1 MNASFWS
8 LACAGV
14 EKSFADWGIDPQ
26 CRRELFSLAPDRFT
40 FRVANL
46 QVDSLLPF
54 GPGAICLI
62 KRNGIGYFAGRVT
75 RIRRSA
81 TPSSESIDYE
91 LSGPWRDLDVIPFQ
105 QSWNIASNP
114 TSATSGLVASDRSRV
129 IMYQDT
135 AGGHISTASMIALA
149 VGYAQGKGALLTYA
163 GSSIAVLAPT
173 CSEVQDQ
180 MCGEII
186 RSALKWNPDAVSWF
200 DYTVYPP
207 ALHIASQSALSAKS
221 VALAD
226 APSGSVSITPRYDLQ
241 CSGVTIIY
249 EAVNS
254 INEVSWTTVTRD
266 QVGGNGLQSVV
277 MTVELGGSSLTTQIQ
292 KLSITSIDITSRAF
306 WESLLPWLHQA
317 TNVTIENVRL
327 NNVLVTGQS
336 ADPTDGASGY
346 AALALKDF
354 TGETLSVP
362 LSTSNFVNVLTGGQ
376 VPHWLE
382 SQFSD
387 AAVACK
393 ITYTLRNPESKAEE
407 TKEKVPFTAKFKMS
421 ALNAS
426 PFPQTFEQQS
436 SCTPAE
442 PIPSGIAAAY
452 YAAASILHYEGSY
465 DLLEDEVSA
474 AIGVGHKLNITG
486 GPAEW
491 ASMNAIIQS
500 VSEDLATG
508 RTQLRFGPPGHLSVS
523 DFIELQRV
531 QRGRSPSY
539 RLQERVDGKY
549 SGAGSQVAG
558 AIQVV
563 QGANAPAQQPGKALT
578 LGTKDTTMIGQIQ
591 LNLDDL
597 KTLLTA
603 LGLDMSSAA
612 DPHLKL
618 RTVDVCMD
626 DPANPGTQVAGKM
639 VVLASAP
646 VKNP

>member
-8 LACAGV
+8 LACGGV
-14 EKSFADWGIDPQ
+14 EKSFAAWGISPD
-26 CRRELFSLAPDRFT
+26 CRRELFSLAADRFT

-46 QVDSLLPF
+46 QVDSALPF
-54 GPGAICLI
+54 GPGAICQI
-62 KRNGIGYFAGRVT
+62 KRNGVGYFAGRVT

-81 TPSSESIDYE
+81 MPGAEQIAYE

-114 TSATSGLVASDRSRV
+114 TSPTSALAASDRSRV

-135 AGGHISTASMIALA
+135 AGNRISTASMIALA
-149 VGYAQGKGALLTYA
+149 VGYAQGKGALLGFA
-163 GSSIAVLAPT
+163 GASLPGLSPT
-173 CSEVQDQ
+173 FSEVQDQ
-180 MCGEII
+180 MCGEVI
-186 RSALKWNPDAVSWF
+186 RSALRWHPDAVAWF

-207 ALHIASQSALSAKS
+207 VLYIASAASLAAKA

-226 APSGSVSITPRYDLQ
+226 APSGAVSISPRYDLV
-241 CSGVTIIY
+241 CAGVTIIY

-292 KLSITSIDITSRAF
+292 KLSISSIDVTAQAF

-317 TNVTIENVRL
+317 TGVTIENVRL
-327 NNVLVTGQS
+327 NGVLVTGQS
-336 ADPTDGASGY
+336 GDASDADGKY
-346 AALALKDF
+346 AGMALKDF
-354 TGETLSVP
+354 TGAPLPAPSSV
-362 LSTSNFVNVLTGGQ
+362 SNYVSVLTAGQ

-382 SQFSD
+382 NQFSD
-387 AAVACK
+387 GVVTCK
-393 ITYTLRNPESKAEE
+393 ISYTLLNPDTKAEE
-407 TKEKVPFTAKFKMS
+407 AKEKVPFTAKFKMS
-421 ALNAS
+421 ALNSS

-436 SCTPAE
+436 SYTPAE
-442 PIPSGIAAAY
+442 PVPSGIAAAY
-452 YAAASILHYEGSY
+452 YAAAAMLHYEGDY
-465 DLLEDEVSA
+465 ELIEDEVSG
-474 AIGVGHKLNITG
+474 AIGVGHRLNVTG

-508 RTQLRFGPPGHLSVS
+508 RTQLRFGPPGHLSVA
-523 DFIELQRV
+523 DFIELQRI

-549 SGAGSQVAG
+549 SGAGSQVQG

-563 QGANAPAQQPGKALT
+563 QGGNAPAQQPGKSLT
-578 LGTKDTTMIGQIQ
+578 MGTKDTTMPGQII
-591 LNLDDL
+591 LKIDDL
-597 KTLLTA
+597 KTLLVA
-603 LGLDMSSAA
+603 LGVDLSTVA

-626 DPANPGTQVAGKM
+626 DPDNPGTQVAGKM
-639 VVLASAP
+639 VLLASAP